1 MQRKRINT
9 KAKQKME
16 ANSGLKTSKQRQ
28 KHRTLADKLQT
39 QRENGK
45 GKSELLIDILGEVE
59 ITEDGFTLSWKDK
72 VAE

>member
-1 MQRKRINT
+1 
-9 KAKQKME
+9 ME
-16 ANSGLKTSKQRQ
+16 TNSGLKTSKQIA